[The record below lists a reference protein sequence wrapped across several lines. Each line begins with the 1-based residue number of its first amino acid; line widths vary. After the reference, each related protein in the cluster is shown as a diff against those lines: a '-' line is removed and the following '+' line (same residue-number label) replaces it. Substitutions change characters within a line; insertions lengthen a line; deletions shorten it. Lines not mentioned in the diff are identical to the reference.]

1 MNGPGTTGRDMR
13 ARDMTGRATSSAMG
27 KIVAVLH
34 TPDGRWRFW
43 PGVVLF
49 GGLALLASQS
59 TAVFTAYQLDIL
71 TTLLALIA
79 LAQAWNILAGYG
91 GQVSLGAS
99 AFVGTGAYTAGLL
112 ELHAGVGYEVAIL
125 GAVLGGGAL
134 AAVLAVPLLRLRGDY
149 FSIGTL
155 AAALALQAWALNWSF
170 AGGSTGVNLP
180 AAGIP
185 GPVEIFQLACGIAA
199 VAMICA
205 YLVAHSN
212 FGMRLKAVRDN
223 ESAAVGLGVS
233 AYRHRLAALLVSG
246 ALSGLTGGLLAMQ
259 QISFEPTGMLGIGW
273 TINALLM
280 TIVGGIGTI
289 LGPVVGAV
297 AVYYLLTKQ
306 LEEYQ
311 TLSVVIEGLL
321 LIVIVRFAPRGL
333 WPLLLAGVGRLT
345 RTRRT
350 PADALSLPD
359 ASPLTSSPD
368 APTPARPVLEDNH
381 ERQV

>member
-1 MNGPGTTGRDMR
+1 MF
-13 ARDMTGRATSSAMG
+13 AAL
-27 KIVAVLH
+27 AVI
-34 TPDGRWRFW
+34 
-43 PGVVLF
+43 
-49 GGLALLASQS
+49 ASQC
-59 TAVFTAYQLDIL
+59 TALFTAYQLDIL
-71 TTLLALIA
+71 TTLLAFIA

-112 ELHAGVGYEVAIL
+112 ELHAGLSYSVAIV
-125 GAVLGGGAL
+125 GALVGGAAL
-134 AAVLAVPLLRLRGDY
+134 AGVLAVPLLRLRGDY

-170 AGGSTGVNLP
+170 AGGSTGLNLP
-180 AAGIP
+180 DAGIP
-185 GPVEIFQLACGIAA
+185 GPVEIFQLACVIAA
-199 VAMICA
+199 VAMISA
-205 YLVAHSN
+205 YLVAYSS
-212 FGMRLKAVRDN
+212 FGIRLKAVRDN
-223 ESAAVGLGVS
+223 ESAAVGLGV
-233 AYRHRLAALLVSG
+233 AVFRHRLAALLISG

-289 LGPVVGAV
+289 LGPVVGAI

-306 LEEYQ
+306 LESYQ

-333 WPLLLAGVGRLT
+333 WPLLIAGITRLT
-345 RTRRT
+345 RSLRS
-350 PADALSLPD
+350 PPIQSIYNGDDA
-359 ASPLTSSPD
+359 
-368 APTPARPVLEDNH
+368 VLEKRPEVDQSI
-381 ERQV
+381 RSSS

>member
-1 MNGPGTTGRDMR
+1 
-13 ARDMTGRATSSAMG
+13 MTGRATSSATG

-71 TTLLALIA
+71 TTLLAFIA

-155 AAALALQAWALNWSF
+155 AAALALQALALNWSF

-321 LIVIVRFAPRGL
+321 LIVIVIVIVRFAPRGL

-350 PADALSLPD
+350 PADALSRPD
-359 ASPLTSSPD
+359 ASPLISSPD

>member
-1 MNGPGTTGRDMR
+1 MR
-13 ARDMTGRATSSAMG
+13 SEAGANIA
-27 KIVAVLH
+27 AVLR
-34 TPDGRWRFW
+34 TPDGRWRLW
-43 PGVVLF
+43 PGVALF
-49 GGLALLASQS
+49 AALALLASQS
-59 TAVFTAYQLDIL
+59 TAVFTAYQLDIF
-71 TTLLALIA
+71 TTLLAFVG

-112 ELHAGVGYEVAIL
+112 ELHAGVGYATAIV
-125 GAVLGGGAL
+125 GALLGGAAL
-134 AAVLAVPLLRLRGDY
+134 AAVLAIPLLRLRGDY

-180 AAGIP
+180 TEGVP
-185 GPVEIFQLACGIAA
+185 GPVELYQLACGIAA
-199 VAMICA
+199 IAMICA
-205 YLVAHSN
+205 YLVANSS

-233 AYRHRLAALLVSG
+233 AYRHRLGALLISG

-259 QISFEPTGMLGIGW
+259 QLSFEPTGMLGIGW

-297 AVYYLLTKQ
+297 AVYYLLTKHLQ
-306 LEEYQ
+306 EYQ
-311 TLSVVIEGLL
+311 TLSVVIEGIL

-333 WPLLLAGVGRLT
+333 WPLLVLGLGRLV
-345 RTRRT
+345 RTRRSPSAHRST
-350 PADALSLPD
+350 IDATQ
-359 ASPLTSSPD
+359 A
-368 APTPARPVLEDNH
+368 
-381 ERQV
+381 

>member
-1 MNGPGTTGRDMR
+1 MNGVLP
-13 ARDMTGRATSSAMG
+13 A
-27 KIVAVLH
+27 LH
-34 TPDGRWRFW
+34 TPDGRWRLW
-43 PGVVLF
+43 PGVVIF
-49 GGLALLASQS
+49 AGLAIIASQS
-59 TAVFTAYQLDIL
+59 TAYFTAYQLDIA
-71 TTLLALIA
+71 TTLLAFVA

-112 ELHAGVGYEVAIL
+112 EVHAGVSYGPAIIGAVVG
-125 GAVLGGGAL
+125 GAVL
-134 AAVLAVPLLRLRGDY
+134 AAALAVPLLRLRGDY

-185 GPVEIFQLACGIAA
+185 GPVEIFQLACVVAA
-199 VAMICA
+199 TAMICA
-205 YLVAHSN
+205 YLVAYSG

-223 ESAAVGLGVS
+223 EAAATGLGVS
-233 AYRHRLAALLVSG
+233 AFRHRLGALLISG

-259 QISFEPTGMLGIGW
+259 QLSFEPTGMLGIGW

-289 LGPVVGAV
+289 LGPVVGAI

-306 LEEYQ
+306 LEGYQ
-311 TLSVVIEGLL
+311 TASVVIEGLL
-321 LIVIVRFAPRGL
+321 LIAIVRFAPRGL
-333 WPLLLAGVGRLT
+333 WPLFLLGVQRL
-345 RTRRT
+345 TRRT
-350 PADALSLPD
+350 PVHGRDVPDVLALE
-359 ASPLTSSPD
+359 SPSA
-368 APTPARPVLEDNH
+368 APTRV
-381 ERQV
+381 

>member
-1 MNGPGTTGRDMR
+1 
-13 ARDMTGRATSSAMG
+13 MTGRATSSAMG

-71 TTLLALIA
+71 TTLLAFIA

-350 PADALSLPD
+350 PADALSRPD

>member
-1 MNGPGTTGRDMR
+1 
-13 ARDMTGRATSSAMG
+13 MTGRATSSATG

-71 TTLLALIA
+71 TTLLAFIA

-91 GQVSLGAS
+91 GQVSLGAG

-125 GAVLGGGAL
+125 GAVFGGGAL

-170 AGGSTGVNLP
+170 AGGSTGANLP

-321 LIVIVRFAPRGL
+321 LIVIVIVRFAPRGL

-350 PADALSLPD
+350 PADALSRPD
-359 ASPLTSSPD
+359 ASPLISSPD

>member
-1 MNGPGTTGRDMR
+1 
-13 ARDMTGRATSSAMG
+13 MTGPATSSAMG

-71 TTLLALIA
+71 TTLLAFIA